1 MTNYDFLEQ
10 YVKEHNGKHVNR
22 QNYYIDGE
30 LTTYSTTI
38 CKIIGETAFLNTRK
52 YSRTTSKLQSMLKGL
67 LTAHGYKVEEYN
79 GDDAYMWCGGWQS
92 SDNKWTKSELKARG
106 IF

>member
-38 CKIIGETAFLNTRK
+38 CKIIGEIAYLNTRK
-52 YSRTTSKLQSMLKGL
+52 YSTTTSKLQSTLKGL

-79 GDDAYMWCGGWQS
+79 GDYAYMWNGGWQS